1 MSKYLFAIF
10 IWNSTNFCLATRNPI
25 FDNERYQ
32 TDVQFFWVKLVFS
45 VVSWNVW
52 ANLKHWSHWKI
63 TRIIL
68 WWSPWIQREVFGPL
82 CRDNDWPANFSITEK
97 LRERIV
103 AWIFIFTQVSNAEHK
118 FPPEQE
124 LSGRT
129 QGRTSRACD
138 LQVIS
143 CSIQVPNPSALVSLH
158 KRNHHAPCYLLLVP
172 WYMNRLGH
180 SPSFPWGPTTCHA
193 LVICSLSLA
202 RHPDRYP

>member
-10 IWNSTNFCLATRNPI
+10 IWNSTKFCLATRNPI

-118 FPPEQE
+118 FPP
-124 LSGRT
+124 SFGK
-129 QGRTSRACD
+129 SS
-138 LQVIS
+138 QVEHKAGHPEPVTYKS
-143 CSIQVPNPSALVSLH
+143 SLAQSKCQIQVS
-158 KRNHHAPCYLLLVP
+158 
-172 WYMNRLGH
+172 
-180 SPSFPWGPTTCHA
+180 
-193 LVICSLSLA
+193 
-202 RHPDRYP
+202 